1 MTNTNNFHCK
11 LNDRV
16 YLTHKKFNKL
26 LYGYIIGI
34 NLIERIITIELDSGK
49 LFKKLNIYTEKK
61 CNVSEYFISKFP
73 KIKMIMETNHTYIN
87 PKTKQEM
94 SKTDWSWTFEGAKAL
109 VDYLISI
116 GKVSYCENSG
126 FKLVKEN

>member
-49 LFKKLNIYTEKK
+49 LFKTNSTGYNKIFFLNKSDAENKL
-61 CNVSEYFISKFP
+61 
-73 KIKMIMETNHTYIN
+73 
-87 PKTKQEM
+87 
-94 SKTDWSWTFEGAKAL
+94 
-109 VDYLISI
+109 
-116 GKVSYCENSG
+116 
-126 FKLVKEN
+126 KEN